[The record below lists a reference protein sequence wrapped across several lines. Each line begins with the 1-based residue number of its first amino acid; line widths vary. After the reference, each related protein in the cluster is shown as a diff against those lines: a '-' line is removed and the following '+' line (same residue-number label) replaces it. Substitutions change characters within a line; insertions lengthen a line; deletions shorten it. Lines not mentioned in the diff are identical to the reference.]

1 MFLAGV
7 LCMCAAAAS
16 ALFGSWSLCHTPTA
30 DPTALALRAMAPTQ
44 LAAAVMLAAG
54 GVVAV
59 AAPGHTA
66 LMVVIVC
73 IAGAVGTLAAGS
85 WQSAQYAL
93 RRETAS
99 PTANCVGSCAVC
111 TQACLWP
118 TRLGRIAWLDRGDA
132 TRCSGKLGGG
142 VA

>member
-16 ALFGSWSLCHTPTA
+16 ALFGSWSLFHTPTA

-66 LMVVIVC
+66 SALRARSARWPRGRGRAPSTRC
-73 IAGAVGTLAAGS
+73 AVKPLAPPPTALAAAR
-85 WQSAQYAL
+85 SAPRPVIEQ
-93 RRETAS
+93 
-99 PTANCVGSCAVC
+99 P
-111 TQACLWP
+111 
-118 TRLGRIAWLDRGDA
+118 
-132 TRCSGKLGGG
+132 
-142 VA
+142 VAH